1 MSNTPYF
8 DEYEARRNLRS
19 VTSTINQSV
28 ISSPIA
34 SDNVYYFQSPA
45 AFSSGYY
52 PSEYRLK
59 KHLDDIGNLIDVEL
73 ERNVNG
79 NWEIVQA

>member
-8 DEYEARRNLRS
+8 DEYESRRNLRS

-28 ISSPIA
+28 ISTNT
-34 SDNVYYFQSPA
+34 SDNVYYFRSPE

-79 NWEIVQA
+79 NWEIVQV